1 MYCWYDM
8 IEKGI
13 KTEEYREIK
22 KLGLSVLQDMIP
34 YYSLLEMDQAINQKG
49 YTHVCFRRGYTST
62 MLFEL
67 KDIVIGK
74 GNIEWGADQ
83 GNNVFILKL
92 GNRIY
97 ET

>member
-1 MYCWYDM
+1 MYCWYDI

-22 KLGLSVLQDMIP
+22 KLGLSVSQDMIP
-34 YYSLLEMDQAINQKG
+34 YYSLLEMGQAINQKG
-49 YTHVCFRRGYTST
+49 YTHVRFRRGYTST